1 VVIIQIEVSS
11 LRYRN
16 GSFSLGPVSFKADRG
31 EVFGIGGP
39 NGSGKST
46 LIRLILGLLKP
57 ANGSVIIDG
66 KNIGTITQREIS
78 RRISYLP
85 QSLFSPLNLSVQDV
99 LLASE
104 YSMVDRNESLS
115 DLIEYFGLNSLK
127 HRDFNT
133 LSGGEKR
140 IVMFAGA
147 VHQGSDIIVM
157 DEPDTFLDIDKEI
170 FLFNEI
176 KKLSSSGKLIIT
188 IFHDLNKL
196 RDTCDRV
203 LLLKS
208 GKQIAYGKS
217 NEVLIPDVLETIYSA
232 KFLLD
237 EGKTGT
243 RIIATRQ

>member
-1 VVIIQIEVSS
+1 MVIIQIEVDSI
-11 LRYRN
+11 RYRN
-16 GSFSLGPVSFKADRG
+16 VSFSLGPVSFEADRG

-57 ANGSVIIDG
+57 DSGSIRIEG
-66 KNIGTITQREIS
+66 KNIASLTQRDIS
-78 RRISYLP
+78 RKISYLP

-104 YSMVDRNESLS
+104 YSMLDRNESLS
-115 DLIEYFGLNSLK
+115 DLIEYFGLETLK
-127 HRDFNT
+127 NRDFNT

-147 VHQGSDIIVM
+147 VHQGADIIVM

-176 KKLSSSGKLIIT
+176 KKLSQSGKLIIT

-208 GKQIAYGKS
+208 GKQIACGES
-217 NEVLIPDVLETIYSA
+217 RDVLIPDILETIYSA
-232 KFLLD
+232 KFILD
-237 EGKTGT
+237 EGKTGS
-243 RIIATRQ
+243 RILATR

>member
-1 VVIIQIEVSS
+1 MVIIQIEVDSI
-11 LRYRN
+11 RYRN
-16 GSFSLGPVSFKADRG
+16 VSFSLGPVSFKADRG

-57 ANGSVIIDG
+57 DSGSIRIEG
-66 KNIGTITQREIS
+66 KNLASLTQRDIS
-78 RRISYLP
+78 RKISYLP

-104 YSMVDRNESLS
+104 YSMLDRNESLS
-115 DLIEYFGLNSLK
+115 DLIEYFGLETLK
-127 HRDFNT
+127 NRDFNT

-147 VHQGSDIIVM
+147 VHQGADIIVM

-176 KKLSSSGKLIIT
+176 KKLSQSGKLIIT

-208 GKQIAYGKS
+208 GKQIACGES
-217 NEVLIPDVLETIYSA
+217 RDVLIPDILETIYSA
-232 KFLLD
+232 KFILD
-237 EGKTGT
+237 EGKTGS
-243 RIIATRQ
+243 RILATR

>member
-1 VVIIQIEVSS
+1 MVIIQIEVDSIQ
-11 LRYRN
+11 YRN
-16 GSFSLGPVSFKADRG
+16 TTFSLGPISFKADRG

-57 ANGSVIIDG
+57 DSGSIRIEG
-66 KNIGTITQREIS
+66 KNIAVLTQRDIS

-104 YSMVDRNESLS
+104 YSMLDRNESLS
-115 DLIEYFGLNSLK
+115 DLIEYFGLEALRN
-127 HRDFNT
+127 RDFNT

-147 VHQGSDIIVM
+147 VHQGADIIVM

-176 KKLSSSGKLIIT
+176 KKLSKSGKLIIT

-196 RDTCDRV
+196 RETCDRV

-208 GKQIAYGKS
+208 GKQIACGESKD
-217 NEVLIPDVLETIYSA
+217 VLIPDILETIYSA
-232 KFLLD
+232 KFILD
-237 EGKTGT
+237 EGRAGS
-243 RIIATRQ
+243 RILATR

>member
-1 VVIIQIEVSS
+1 MVIIQIEVDSI
-11 LRYRN
+11 RYRN
-16 GSFSLGPVSFKADRG
+16 VSFSLGPVSFEADRG

-57 ANGSVIIDG
+57 DSGSIRIEG
-66 KNIGTITQREIS
+66 KNLASLTQRDIS
-78 RRISYLP
+78 RKISYLP

-104 YSMVDRNESLS
+104 YSMLDRNESLS
-115 DLIEYFGLNSLK
+115 DLIEYFGLETLK
-127 HRDFNT
+127 NRDFNT

-147 VHQGSDIIVM
+147 VHQGADIIVM

-176 KKLSSSGKLIIT
+176 KKLSQSGKLIIT

-208 GKQIAYGKS
+208 GKQIACGES
-217 NEVLIPDVLETIYSA
+217 RDVLIPDILETIYSA
-232 KFLLD
+232 KFILD
-237 EGKTGT
+237 EGKTVS
-243 RIIATRQ
+243 RILATR

>member
-1 VVIIQIEVSS
+1 MVIIQIEVDSI
-11 LRYRN
+11 RYRN
-16 GSFSLGPVSFKADRG
+16 VSFSLGPVSFEADRG

-46 LIRLILGLLKP
+46 LIRLILGLVKP
-57 ANGSVIIDG
+57 DSGSIRIEG
-66 KNIGTITQREIS
+66 KNLASLTQRDIS
-78 RRISYLP
+78 RKISYLP

-104 YSMVDRNESLS
+104 YSMLDRNESLS
-115 DLIEYFGLNSLK
+115 DLIEYFGLETLK
-127 HRDFNT
+127 NRDFNT

-147 VHQGSDIIVM
+147 VHQGADIIVM

-176 KKLSSSGKLIIT
+176 KKLSQSGKLIIT

-208 GKQIAYGKS
+208 GKQIACGES
-217 NEVLIPDVLETIYSA
+217 RDVLIPDILETIYSA
-232 KFLLD
+232 KFILD
-237 EGKTGT
+237 EGKTGS
-243 RIIATRQ
+243 RILATR

>member
-1 VVIIQIEVSS
+1 MVIIQIEVSS
-11 LRYRN
+11 LSYRN
-16 GSFSLGPVSFKADRG
+16 ASFSLGPVSFMADRG

-57 ANGSVIIDG
+57 VDGSVMIDG
-66 KNIGTITQREIS
+66 KNLAGLTQREIS
-78 RRISYLP
+78 RKISYLP

-104 YSMVDRNESLS
+104 YSMVDKNESLS
-115 DLIEYFGLNSLK
+115 DLIGYFGLDSLK

-140 IVMFAGA
+140 LVMFAGA
-147 VHQGSDIIVM
+147 IHQGADIIVM
-157 DEPDTFLDIDKEI
+157 DEPDTFLDIDREI
-170 FLFNEI
+170 FLFNEM
-176 KKLSSSGKLIIT
+176 KKLSDSGKLVIT

-196 RDTCDRV
+196 RETCDRV

-217 NEVLIPDVLETIYSA
+217 NEVLIPDILEQIYSA
-232 KFLLD
+232 KFILD
-237 EGKTGT
+237 ESSAGT
-243 RIIATRQ
+243 RIIATR

>member
-1 VVIIQIEVSS
+1 MVIIQIEVDSI
-11 LRYRN
+11 RYRN
-16 GSFSLGPVSFKADRG
+16 VSFSLGPVSFEADSG

-57 ANGSVIIDG
+57 DSGSIRIEG
-66 KNIGTITQREIS
+66 KNLASLTQRDIS
-78 RRISYLP
+78 RKISYLP

-104 YSMVDRNESLS
+104 YSMLDRNESLS
-115 DLIEYFGLNSLK
+115 DLIEYFGLETLK
-127 HRDFNT
+127 NRDFNT

-147 VHQGSDIIVM
+147 VHQGADIIVM

-176 KKLSSSGKLIIT
+176 KKLSQSGKLIIT

-208 GKQIAYGKS
+208 GKQIACGES
-217 NEVLIPDVLETIYSA
+217 RDVLIPDILETIYSA
-232 KFLLD
+232 KFILD
-237 EGKTGT
+237 EGKTGS
-243 RIIATRQ
+243 RILATR

>member
-1 VVIIQIEVSS
+1 MVIIQIEVDSI
-11 LRYRN
+11 RYRN
-16 GSFSLGPVSFKADRG
+16 VSFSLGPVSFEADRG

-57 ANGSVIIDG
+57 DSGSIRIEG
-66 KNIGTITQREIS
+66 KNLASLTQRDIS
-78 RRISYLP
+78 RKISYLP

-104 YSMVDRNESLS
+104 YSMLDRNESLS
-115 DLIEYFGLNSLK
+115 DLIEYFGFETLK
-127 HRDFNT
+127 NRDFNT

-147 VHQGSDIIVM
+147 VHQGADIIVM

-176 KKLSSSGKLIIT
+176 KKLSQSGKLIIT

-208 GKQIAYGKS
+208 GKQIACGES
-217 NEVLIPDVLETIYSA
+217 RDVLIPDILETIYSA
-232 KFLLD
+232 KFILD
-237 EGKTGT
+237 EGKTGS
-243 RIIATRQ
+243 RILATR

>member
-1 VVIIQIEVSS
+1 VVIIQIEVDSI
-11 LRYRN
+11 RYRN
-16 GSFSLGPVSFKADRG
+16 VSFSLGPVSFEADRG

-57 ANGSVIIDG
+57 DSGSIRIEG
-66 KNIGTITQREIS
+66 KNLASLTQRDIS
-78 RRISYLP
+78 RKISYLP

-104 YSMVDRNESLS
+104 YSMLDRNESLS
-115 DLIEYFGLNSLK
+115 DLIEYFGLETLK
-127 HRDFNT
+127 NRDFNT

-147 VHQGSDIIVM
+147 VHQGADIIVM

-176 KKLSSSGKLIIT
+176 KKLSQSGKLIIT

-208 GKQIAYGKS
+208 GKQIACGES
-217 NEVLIPDVLETIYSA
+217 RDVLIPDILETIYSA
-232 KFLLD
+232 KFILD
-237 EGKTGT
+237 EGKTGS
-243 RIIATRQ
+243 RILATR